1 MNDPSPDATDLPA
14 RAAYQAACDAK
25 GIKPNWGNTGFQSK
39 VEYWRSITAAAINPV
54 EPAAIQKPKKMV
66 KQPTPL
72 TLDLSNIAIKWNE
85 CRSVFNAFLG
95 LPEEDES
102 RSEERRV
109 GKECVSRCRP
119 RW

>member
-39 VEYWRSITAAAINPV
+39 VEYWRSIAAAALNPV
-54 EPAAIQKPKKMV
+54 EPAAIQKTKKMV

-72 TLDLSNIAIKWNE
+72 TLDL
-85 CRSVFNAFLG
+85 
-95 LPEEDES
+95 
-102 RSEERRV
+102 RSEEHTSELQSLMRISYDDFCLT
-109 GKECVSRCRP
+109 KT
-119 RW
+119 